1 MKSFDEHAM
10 TPDNAPEGSCH
21 TLASALQALLK
32 TQAMRETLSLLIPE
46 VVQLWA
52 GDNRLKN
59 KIAGPIG
66 NSIQKSL
73 RENSTRNN
81 GDAIHASRV
90 MPDIIT
96 SLMVTLESAAQAFEA
111 LSPEEK
117 EKQVKA
123 MLAPLGTGH
132 AGQILTRIMHAL
144 HDLHG
149 QNPTALADAI
159 TPVLQQ
165 WIEKTDF
172 GALRDVADTMAPEI
186 RALAIG
192 INDILWRYP
201 SKLVL
206 SLSFLP
212 DLVNLAVIGL
222 GETLGRFNRAAPDL
236 VADILLSMVRSVD
249 GQTLGVALNELAEL
263 VRKVHTGSALI
274 GEPGNPRL
282 QEDLRRM
289 VAKIVEALDS
299 RTYWA
304 ARVALAEDKEVLRRS
319 LMDVLMDHP
328 DVITGGIKTYAARQN
343 PRWRARRHGLEGLE
357 AVPDDDMGA
366 ALEVGLSDLDL
377 QELGEVVNLTG
388 VLANRLMALKPE
400 LIGSLAEQMVASLDM
415 GEIETALHAI
425 LNATGPPL
433 RPVWRAILPE
443 ILSEICRTLEPTEDE
458 YESRMAEVRQQLRSL
473 LMGEAVTS

>member
-81 GDAIHASRV
+81 GHAIHARRV

-172 GALRDVADTMAPEI
+172 GALR
-186 RALAIG
+186 
-192 INDILWRYP
+192 
-201 SKLVL
+201 L
-206 SLSFLP
+206 SL
-212 DLVNLAVIGL
+212 IH
-222 GETLGRFNRAAPDL
+222 
-236 VADILLSMVRSVD
+236 I
-249 GQTLGVALNELAEL
+249 
-263 VRKVHTGSALI
+263 
-274 GEPGNPRL
+274 
-282 QEDLRRM
+282 
-289 VAKIVEALDS
+289 
-299 RTYWA
+299 
-304 ARVALAEDKEVLRRS
+304 
-319 LMDVLMDHP
+319 
-328 DVITGGIKTYAARQN
+328 
-343 PRWRARRHGLEGLE
+343 
-357 AVPDDDMGA
+357 
-366 ALEVGLSDLDL
+366 
-377 QELGEVVNLTG
+377 
-388 VLANRLMALKPE
+388 
-400 LIGSLAEQMVASLDM
+400 
-415 GEIETALHAI
+415 
-425 LNATGPPL
+425 
-433 RPVWRAILPE
+433 
-443 ILSEICRTLEPTEDE
+443 
-458 YESRMAEVRQQLRSL
+458 
-473 LMGEAVTS
+473 